1 MIFQLTVLGSSSA
14 IPTATRLPSAQLLNI
29 RDRLFLI
36 DCAEGTQMQLRKYG
50 LKAKRI
56 QHIFISHLHGDH
68 YLGLTGLIY
77 TLHIFGRTETLHIY
91 ANQTLEEI
99 IRLQLSAS
107 ETTLSY
113 PLVFHTLSPGQSE
126 IILDNDIVS
135 VRSVPLQH
143 RIPTHG
149 FVFREKPRLPNLNRE
164 LIEKLNIP
172 WNKLQQIREGSG
184 YTDDAGNTYS
194 HEELTIKA
202 ATPRTYGYCSD
213 TAFDTSL
220 IPYFHNV
227 DLLYHEATFGE
238 NKALNAQEKM
248 HSTAM
253 QAAEI
258 ASRAG
263 VKALLIGHYSARYE
277 NSKELLDEARSIFSQ
292 SYAAED
298 GLSVNISELH
308 AISLKQF

>member
-68 YLGLTGLIY
+68 YLGLTGLLY
-77 TLHIFGRTETLHIY
+77 TLHIFGRTESLHIY
-91 ANQTLEEI
+91 ANQALEEI
-99 IRLQLSAS
+99 IRLQFKAS
-107 ETTLSY
+107 ETELSY
-113 PLVFHTLSPGQSE
+113 PIVFHPLAAGKSE
-126 IILDNDIVS
+126 LLLDNEIVT
-135 VRSVPLQH
+135 VRSVPLLH
-143 RIPTHG
+143 RVPTHG
-149 FVFREKPRLPNLNRE
+149 FVFREKPRLPNLNKE
-164 LIEKLNIP
+164 IIEKIKIP
-172 WNKLQQIREGSG
+172 WNQLQQIREGEG
-184 YTDDAGNTYS
+184 YTDEGGNFYT
-194 HEELTIKA
+194 HEELTLKA
-202 ATPRTYGYCSD
+202 GKPRTYAYCSD

-220 IPYFHNV
+220 IPYFQNL
-227 DLLYHEATFGE
+227 DLLYHEATFAE
-238 NKALNAQEKM
+238 NKAQNAQEKM
-248 HSTAM
+248 HSTAK

-258 ASRAG
+258 ACRAG

-277 NSKELLDEARSIFSQ
+277 SSKELLDEARSIFPQ

-298 GLSVNISELH
+298 GLSVCISELH
-308 AISLKQF
+308 EILFKI